1 MDGSGDETGFP
12 RFNPETMQRTIKHI
26 APWLAAAA
34 IGGALVF
41 APVASAD
48 SSADPGTHAAPSP
61 SQSQEA
67 PAQSGAE
74 PQVPY
79 GTDLS
84 TDEPDNPYISP
95 SSAG

>member
-1 MDGSGDETGFP
+1 M
-12 RFNPETMQRTIKHI
+12 
-26 APWLAAAA
+26 A
-34 IGGALVF
+34 
-41 APVASAD
+41 
-48 SSADPGTHAAPSP
+48 SADPGSHAAPSP

-67 PAQSGAE
+67 PAQSGAD

>member
-12 RFNPETMQRTIKHI
+12 RPNPETMQRTIKHI

-34 IGGALVF
+34 IGVAPVF

-48 SSADPGTHAAPSP
+48 PGSHAAPSP

-67 PAQSGAE
+67 PAQSGAD